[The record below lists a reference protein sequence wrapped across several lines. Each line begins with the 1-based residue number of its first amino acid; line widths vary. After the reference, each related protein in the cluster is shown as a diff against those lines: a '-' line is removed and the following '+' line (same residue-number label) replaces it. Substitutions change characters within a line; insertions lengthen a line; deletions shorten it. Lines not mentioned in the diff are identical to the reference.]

1 MTDEIDET
9 FMKRALEL
17 ARRGAGLV
25 SPNPMVGAVIVN
37 DRRVVGEGFHCYET
51 LRHAESYA
59 IEMAG
64 ELARGATLYCN
75 LEPCCHHGRTPPCTD
90 ALIEAG
96 VARAVV
102 ATTDPDSRVSGHGIE
117 QLRAAGVTVEVGL
130 CEREALRLNESYL
143 KFVTSRMPFIH
154 GVIAY
159 AEGGADSIADWEPS
173 RSFLEL
179 ACEYDLVG
187 VGPDARV
194 NGIVLNECSRRL
206 RHRRLVVACEMTGSR
221 RPGEAFDDLDET
233 LVRVE
238 PLAGPGPG
246 AQPDL
251 AMMLRPLAARL
262 SVTSAL
268 ILPGFLG
275 IHSAA
280 IIGQCDKLTIIA
292 RRAGGANSQS
302 LKSICSAF
310 GPDIECSQ
318 EFDAGDHVELTAY
331 PRHGGR
337 E

>member
-59 IEMAG
+59 LEMAG

-96 VARAVV
+96 IARAVV

-143 KFVTSRMPFIH
+143 KFVTSRVPFIH
-154 GVIAY
+154 GVIAC

-173 RSFLEL
+173 RPFLGL
-179 ACEYDLVG
+179 ACEYDLIG
-187 VGPDARV
+187 AGPDARI
-194 NGIVLNECSRRL
+194 NGIVLNECSRQP
-206 RHRRLVVACEMTGSR
+206 RHRRLVVACEIMGSR
-221 RPGEAFDDLDET
+221 PPGYDFDDLDDT
-233 LVRVE
+233 RVRVE
-238 PLAGPGPG
+238 PLEAPEPG
-246 AQPDL
+246 ARPDL

-275 IHSAA
+275 IRPAA
-280 IIGQCDKLTIIA
+280 IIDQCDKLTIIA
-292 RRAGGANSQS
+292 RRAREANSQS
-302 LKSICSAF
+302 LKSICSAP
-310 GPDIECSQ
+310 GPDIEYSQ
-318 EFDAGDHVELTAY
+318 EFDAGGHVELTAY
-331 PRHGGR
+331 PRRGGR